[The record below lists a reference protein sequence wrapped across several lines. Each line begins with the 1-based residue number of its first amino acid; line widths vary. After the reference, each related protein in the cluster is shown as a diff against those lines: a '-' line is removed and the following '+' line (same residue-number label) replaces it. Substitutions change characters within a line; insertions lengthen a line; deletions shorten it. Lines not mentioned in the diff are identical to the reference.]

1 MFKITEELLFKIL
14 ILTTFVVYFYLS
26 LQFPSIPLQEGYGA
40 GLFPIIISISFFL
53 FAIKDFFTK
62 NRQGFNV
69 KENLVLLGFLIII
82 FIPMFFINFLG
93 MYFTLGLFLFYLNFV
108 LKIPL
113 IKNTI
118 ITLST
123 IIVVHLVFVK
133 IFKLS
138 FPEIWFVEWLI
149 YYFQILIF

>member
-93 MYFTLGLFLFYLNFV
+93 MYLVLGLFLFYLNFV

-123 IIVVHLVFVK
+123 LIVVHLVFVK

-138 FPEIWFVEWLI
+138 FPEIWFVE
-149 YYFQILIF
+149 

>member
-40 GLFPIIISISFFL
+40 GLFPIIISVSFFL

-69 KENLVLLGFLIII
+69 KENLILLGFLIII

-113 IKNTI
+113 VKNTI

-123 IIVVHLVFVK
+123 IIIVHLVFVK

-138 FPEIWFVEWLI
+138 FPEIWFVE
-149 YYFQILIF
+149 

>member
-1 MFKITEELLFKIL
+1 MFKITEELLLKIL

-93 MYFTLGLFLFYLNFV
+93 VYLVLGLFLFYLNFV

-113 IKNTI
+113 VTNTI
-118 ITLST
+118 ISLST
-123 IIVVHLVFVK
+123 IIIVHLVFVR

-138 FPEIWFVEWLI
+138 FPEIWFVE
-149 YYFQILIF
+149 

>member
-1 MFKITEELLFKIL
+1 MFKITEELLLKIL
-14 ILTTFVVYFYLS
+14 IITTFVVYFYLS

-93 MYFTLGLFLFYLNFV
+93 MYLVLGLFLFYLNFV

-113 IKNTI
+113 VKNTI

-123 IIVVHLVFVK
+123 IIIVHLVFVK

>member
-1 MFKITEELLFKIL
+1 MFKITEELLLKIL
-14 ILTTFVVYFYLS
+14 IITTFVVYFYLS
-26 LQFPSIPLQEGYGA
+26 LQFPTIPLQEGYGA

-93 MYFTLGLFLFYLNFV
+93 MYFVLGLFLFYLNFV

-113 IKNTI
+113 VKNTI

-123 IIVVHLVFVK
+123 LIVVHLVFVK

-138 FPEIWFVEWLI
+138 FPEIWFVE
-149 YYFQILIF
+149 

>member
-93 MYFTLGLFLFYLNFV
+93 MYLVLGLFLFYLNFV

-113 IKNTI
+113 VKNTI
-118 ITLST
+118 TTLST
-123 IIVVHLVFVK
+123 IIIVHLVFVK

-138 FPEIWFVEWLI
+138 FPEIWFVE
-149 YYFQILIF
+149 

>member
-1 MFKITEELLFKIL
+1 M
-14 ILTTFVVYFYLS
+14 
-26 LQFPSIPLQEGYGA
+26 QEGYGA

-93 MYFTLGLFLFYLNFV
+93 MYLVLGLFLFYLNFV

-113 IKNTI
+113 VKNTI

-123 IIVVHLVFVK
+123 IIIVHLVFVK

-138 FPEIWFVEWLI
+138 FPEIWFVE
-149 YYFQILIF
+149 

>member
-1 MFKITEELLFKIL
+1 MFKITAELLFKIL
-14 ILTTFVVYFYLS
+14 ILTTFVIYFYLS

-113 IKNTI
+113 VKNTI

-123 IIVVHLVFVK
+123 IIIVHLVFVK

-138 FPEIWFVEWLI
+138 FPEIWFVE
-149 YYFQILIF
+149 